1 MIHALLIGGA
11 AFLLSLILGRPTVA
25 WLRTKKL
32 GKLISEDA
40 PSTHSVK
47 AGTPTMG
54 GLFIWA
60 TVAVMTLFTNLLV
73 FNNGTVRLEHESMLL
88 PLAVVIVTALIGLWD
103 DFGTLVGGTVGRR
116 GLTWRLK
123 FLLIAILAC
132 VVAATM
138 YWGLAAQ
145 SVNIPWVGQVPLGA
159 AYLVI
164 AFLTVFSTTSAVSI
178 TDGLDGL
185 LGGTAAFAFAAYAV
199 IAFLQGQVFLAVF
212 SFTVTGALL
221 GFLWYNAH
229 PAAVFMGDTGAL
241 PLGAALATVAL
252 MTGHWLLLPVI
263 GIVFVAEALSDVIQ
277 IAYFK
282 TTGGRRLFRK
292 TPLHHHLELLGWSE
306 PQVVMRLYLF
316 GMAGAMFGI
325 ALALSV

>member
-1 MIHALLIGGA
+1 MIHALLIGSV
-11 AFLLSLILGRPTVA
+11 AFVLSLMLGRPTVA
-25 WLRTKKL
+25 WLNAKEI
-32 GKLISEDA
+32 GKSISEDA
-40 PSTHSVK
+40 PSSHSVK
-47 AGTPTMG
+47 SGTPTMG
-54 GLFIWA
+54 GIFIWA

-73 FNNGTVRLEHESMLL
+73 FSNGGLRIEHESMLL
-88 PLAVVIVTALIGLWD
+88 PLAVVVTAALIGLWD
-103 DFGTLVGGTVGRR
+103 DFGTLVGGTRR
-116 GLTWRLK
+116 GLSWRLK
-123 FLLIAILAC
+123 FVLIAILAC
-132 VVAATM
+132 AVAATM
-138 YWGLAAQ
+138 YWGLNAQ
-145 SVNIPWVGQVPLGA
+145 SANIPWLGQYPLGPV
-159 AYLVI
+159 YLVI
-164 AFLTVFSTTSAVSI
+164 AFVIVFSTTSAVSI

-185 LGGTAAFAFAAYAV
+185 LGGTAAFAFGAYAV
-199 IAFLQGQVFLAVF
+199 IAFLQGQTFLAVF

-263 GIVFVAEALSDVIQ
+263 GVVFVAEALSDVIQ

-316 GMAGAMFGI
+316 GMAGAMVGI

>member
-1 MIHALLIGGA
+1 MIHALLVGGA
-11 AFLLSLILGRPTVA
+11 AFLLSLLLGRPTVA
-25 WLRTKKL
+25 WLRAKKV
-32 GKLISEDA
+32 GKSISEDA

-54 GLFIWA
+54 GMFIWA
-60 TVAVMTLFTNLLV
+60 TVALVTLLTNLLV
-73 FNNGTVRLEHESMLL
+73 FRDGVPRLEHESMLL

-103 DFGTLVGGTVGRR
+103 DFGTLVGGHRS

-123 FLLIAILAC
+123 FALIAVLGC
-132 VVAATM
+132 VVAGTM
-138 YWGLAAQ
+138 YWVLDAQ
-145 SVNIPWVGQVPLGA
+145 SVNIPWAGQFKLGPV
-159 AYLVI
+159 YLLI
-164 AFLTVFSTTSAVSI
+164 AFAIVFSTTSAVSI

-185 LGGTAAFAFAAYAV
+185 LGGTAAFAFGAYAV
-199 IAFLQGQVFLAVF
+199 IAFLQGQAFLAAF

-263 GIVFVAEALSDVIQ
+263 GVVFVAEALSDVIQ

-316 GMAGAMFGI
+316 GMAGAMVGI